1 MLISPQG
8 DRPLFCKCILPPTSA
23 AFLQNTD
30 TDPCTKGS
38 DIRHPLTSGLS
49 SLPPPGLRR
58 GRATLGHFQ
67 FLLCDVLTWHCV
79 GTCKLA
85 PEKAFSPRCLP
96 SGSQFQAPCQR
107 RPQRDL
113 RAGVCRHR
121 RPSLAPPEHLP
132 QGESQVHTASP
143 ASVCSPEGLAG
154 LGVQELAA
162 TASSQVLTH
171 YYEPGH
177 KPTDSHSTAPA
188 AVPSRGRRDHGDDH
202 GLSCLQGLRITPVSL
217 LTAAVPGGKGDSSD
231 HRGQA
236 VFEGSG
242 STSPGDTCPV

>member
-8 DRPLFCKCILPPTSA
+8 DRPLFCKCTLPPTSA
-23 AFLQNTD
+23 AFLQNTGM
-30 TDPCTKGS
+30 DPCTKGS

-113 RAGVCRHR
+113 RARVCLHR
-121 RPSLAPPEHLP
+121 RPNLAPPEHLP
-132 QGESQVHTASP
+132 QGESQAHIASP
-143 ASVCSPEGLAG
+143 ASVCSPEGPAG

-162 TASSQVLTH
+162 IASSQVLTR
-171 YYEPGH
+171 YYECVHLTTSSPGTR
-177 KPTDSHSTAPA
+177 PLTVTALYLLLSPPEA
-188 AVPSRGRRDHGDDH
+188 TRTTVMTTPS
-202 GLSCLQGLRITPVSL
+202 PVSR
-217 LTAAVPGGKGDSSD
+217 AFV
-231 HRGQA
+231 
-236 VFEGSG
+236 
-242 STSPGDTCPV
+242 